1 MSNLD
6 HQPAGGPPSK
16 SFRLDK
22 SNAKLWGVCS
32 GIANYFNVDTT
43 LVRAGFVVGALVGV
57 GSLFLVYAAIALI
70 AD

>member
-1 MSNLD
+1 MSNLERKT
-6 HQPAGGPPSK
+6 AGGPPSDG
-16 SFRLDK
+16 FRLDK
-22 SNAKLWGVCS
+22 RNAKLWGVCS

-43 LVRAGFVVGALVGV
+43 LVRLGFVVGALVGV